1 MKLPYSSSLKR
12 FQFIKASCKTCS
24 NLTRCAF
31 WRLLISSSC
40 SKFSKIC
47 LPWKQNQH
55 VQVAEHL
62 ARNSP
67 KGSAKVDNVEDSGMF
82 SLPRK
87 VCRRNHRSSPGKEE
101 KWDKQMSLL
110 IHWVSFLSPV
120 KWNNPLAHVV
130 VLCAPKLTCT
140 THSQHIPK
148 PQALFSLG
156 PSQLLQLKEKP
167 CTEELK

>member
-1 MKLPYSSSLKR
+1 MKLPYSSSLKC
-12 FQFIKASCKTCS
+12 FQLIKASCKTYS
-24 NLTRCAF
+24 SLTHCAS
-31 WRLLISSSC
+31 WRWLISSSC

-47 LPWKQNQH
+47 SSWKQKQH
-55 VQVAEHL
+55 VQMAEHL

-82 SLPRK
+82 SFPRK
-87 VCRRNHRSSPGKEE
+87 FCRRNHRPSPGKEE
-101 KWDKQMSLL
+101 KWDKQMPLL
-110 IHWVSFLSPV
+110 IYWVSFLSPV

-130 VLCAPKLTCT
+130 VFCVPKLTST
-140 THSQHIPK
+140 THCQHIPK